1 MKTTFLPLL
10 AATTVALAAADARP
24 CAAQAAPAASASR
37 ADTLVLTLDAAV
49 ERALR
54 AGDES
59 RLATAQVEAAEAQ
72 IVSARA
78 TGLPQLRLAS
88 TYSHV
93 MENARAQAVGSIFG
107 QANTYNSNLQL
118 SQTLFQGGR
127 ILNASRAARRVGESV
142 RLDAEEVRRDVTVD
156 VQRAYLNAVLAAR
169 LVEIQE
175 GNLALAGARVAQV
188 ERLQEGGR
196 AARYDVLRARVERA
210 NLEPLVIQARNQ
222 RELALLELKRQL
234 NVPVEQPLRLATA
247 LDGEGVFQAAQ
258 AAAAQ
263 SLAPSVA
270 PGAAPGAALAPGRA
284 VDAPVTGEAVERR
297 GTVRAARL
305 LAEARRLGVQV
316 ARADYLP
323 TINVSATTGYLA
335 FPTGGFFQNVP
346 TRLGRL
352 DAVTCPPGSAEG
364 RLCTEQNGGWFS
376 DRSVNVSLQWP
387 IFDGLRTRAAV
398 EQAQAQARIAE
409 LQLAQRR
416 EAVAIEIAGARS
428 SLESALAL
436 YAAQR
441 QNVAEAEEA
450 FTLAELRFSR
460 GLGTQLEASDAQLAR
475 LTAQTNA
482 VRAAFDLY
490 LATAELA
497 RAEGRTIPTPP
508 TTATAP
514 SSTPGRAP

>member
-1 MKTTFLPLL
+1 MNTPFLPLL
-10 AATTVALAAADARP
+10 ATVVVASAALVARP
-24 CAAQAAPAASASR
+24 CEAQPARAALS
-37 ADTLVLTLDAAV
+37 DTLVLSLDAAV

-59 RLATAQVEAAEAQ
+59 RLATAQVDAAEAQ

-88 TYSHV
+88 TYSHQI
-93 MENARAQAVGSIFG
+93 ENARAQAVGSIFG
-107 QANTYNSNLQL
+107 QANTYNSNLNL

-127 ILNASRAARRVGESV
+127 IVNASRAARRLGESV

-156 VQRAYLNAVLAAR
+156 VQRAYLDALLAAR
-169 LVEIQE
+169 LVEIQAA
-175 GNLALAGARVAQV
+175 NLLLADARLGQV
-188 ERLQEGGR
+188 TRLQEGGR

-210 NLEPLVIQARNQ
+210 NLEPLVIQARNA
-222 RELALLELKRQL
+222 RELALLELKRLL
-234 NVPVEQPLRLATA
+234 NLPVEQPLRLATA

-258 AAAAQ
+258 TAAAQ
-263 SLAPSVA
+263 SLAPVAGA
-270 PGAAPGAALAPGRA
+270 PGAPGALLAPGRA
-284 VDAPVTGEAVERR
+284 SDAPVRSDMVEGR

-323 TINVSATTGYLA
+323 TVSISATSGYLA

-352 DAVTCPPGSAEG
+352 DPVACPPGSAEG
-364 RLCTEQNGGWFS
+364 RVCTEQNGGWFS
-376 DRSVNVSLQWP
+376 DRSLFVSVQWP
-387 IFDGLRTRAAV
+387 LFDGLRTRAAV

-409 LQLAQRR
+409 LQLDQRR
-416 EAVAIEIAGARS
+416 EAVAIEIARARS
-428 SLESALAL
+428 TLESALAL

-450 FTLAELRFSR
+450 YTLAELRFTR

-508 TTATAP
+508 TTTTAP